1 MRPIDADKLIEE
13 RFSLAPSGAYR
24 DDEGELLVPMRA
36 VIDAIRMAPT
46 LESGEG
52 EDADTL
58 PQRIKVSIAAQL
70 THFLLCEGRQPEDVR
85 VLVRYPGALA
95 MIELKIDIDSYP
107 SKRRLGNKN
116 TGSGNPSGKETT

>member
-13 RFSLAPSGAYR
+13 RFSLTPSGAYR

-36 VIDAIRMAPT
+36 AIDAIRMAPT

-58 PQRIKVSIAAQL
+58 PQRIKASIAAQL
-70 THFLLCEGRQPEDVR
+70 THFLLCEDRQPEDVR
-85 VLVRYPGALA
+85 VMVRYPSMMAK
-95 MIELKIDIDSYP
+95 IELKIDIGYYP
-107 SKRRLGNKN
+107 SKDG
-116 TGSGNPSGKETT
+116 